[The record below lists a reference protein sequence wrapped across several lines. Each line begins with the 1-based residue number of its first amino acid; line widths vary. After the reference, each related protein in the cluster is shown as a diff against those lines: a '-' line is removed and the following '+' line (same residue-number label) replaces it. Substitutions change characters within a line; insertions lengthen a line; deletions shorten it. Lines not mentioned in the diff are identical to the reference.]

1 MSCTII
7 GVSGGSGSGK
17 TFFARALNDK
27 LGPEISSIIYQD
39 NYYIDQ
45 SARFDHD
52 GGSVNFDHPDSLDFN
67 LLAKH
72 LEHLKNGD
80 DIQIP
85 VYDFVTHSRQNETIH
100 QIPKPVILV
109 DGILLL
115 SQAHVRKHFD
125 ISIFVD
131 TSEQLRFDR
140 RLKRDVEERG
150 RTPEGVK
157 AQFEKQVK
165 PMHDQFVQPSMDHA
179 DHIICDLAGYDL
191 LMDKLCNSFKI

>member
-7 GVSGGSGSGK
+7 GVAGGSGSGK
-17 TFFARALNDK
+17 TYLARILHQK
-27 LGPEISSIIYQD
+27 LGDKVSAIIYQD

-52 GGSVNFDHPDSLDFN
+52 GGSVNFDHPDSLDFD
-67 LLAKH
+67 LLATH
-72 LEHLKNGD
+72 LEKLKNGSE
-80 DIQIP
+80 IEIP
-85 VYDFVTHSRQNETIH
+85 VYDFVTHSRQEETIK
-100 QIPKPVILV
+100 QKPQKVILV

-115 SQAHVRKHFD
+115 SQPHVRKHFD

-131 TSEQLRFDR
+131 TAEQLRFDR

-165 PMHDQFVQPSMDHA
+165 PMHDRFVQPSMDHA
-179 DHIICDLAGYDL
+179 NHIVTDYQGFDDLVESLYQQYC
-191 LMDKLCNSFKI
+191 K